1 MRKDTAAQAAGSTEN
16 KDVAVVAP
24 ATTPVIDPSREL
36 KYAEAT
42 LDGESTHLQAL
53 FHYYIH
59 NLLKN
64 TGRTTSTAYKIASHL
79 ETALESGDF
88 GKGHKFERVGNGGG
102 KTKVYPADKAG
113 KNQVTEKDWALLNAV
128 FSVYSTPVTV
138 PEEDITFKNLIRLTE
153 ILGLS
158 DDERKPLQ
166 LIYVSRQYEALN
178 EFISS
183 VFTEDLKKASIG
195 MARMLDAPLDG
206 RKFATALSYGSRLSR
221 YGLTYFEP
229 TGGTGEGLGLPL
241 IDDEIIEK
249 FDREMSD
256 DQLAA
261 ILLDK
266 STKSELDIADFAH
279 VGEQLDF
286 VLNLIKKSVEN
297 GERGINVVLHGPA
310 GSGKTE
316 LASAIAKHLNLA
328 MYSIGEPGGND
339 DGTEYTEI
347 GSKRSASDIRI
358 SKLQRTHAL
367 LEGSKNSIVL
377 FDEIEDL
384 LMKGTDS
391 SKSADVDNKLE
402 VNRLLEN
409 NPVVTIWTGNDPE
422 KFHTAV
428 RQRFAYSIMMDYP
441 PTLVREK
448 VWKRRL
454 ELEKVTLPEAD
465 IRALAREYEAPPRM
479 IAKAVRSMR
488 ILGGGVDVI
497 RKSLE
502 ADSKIAYGQ
511 TDSIL
516 NDAAIPQDFNLG
528 FVNADQN
535 LPDLFNRLVQRGND
549 KKPFS
554 LLVQANP
561 STGAENIL
569 RSMAEGMVMNPL
581 EVSMGGL
588 CAPHPMMPPEQ
599 KFAAAFAG
607 AADARKFL
615 IITGLE
621 DVAALGDGET
631 FFWNNGLVELFAEH
645 ALAHKLPFAVTA
657 KPGTQLPDHI
667 TMLFSDRVKLLSLVE
682 DQNKVLYKQ
691 TFGLDLP
698 QDRLKDLEGMTAED
712 FNKAKSFAKRLDL
725 KGDES
730 DHARLISLLV
740 QFKKRRGVVE
750 QRPVGFA

>member
-1 MRKDTAAQAAGSTEN
+1 MGKTAAAAQSSGST
-16 KDVAVVAP
+16 DVSAV
-24 ATTPVIDPSREL
+24 TPVIDSAREL
-36 KYAEAT
+36 KYAEAM
-42 LDGESTHLQAL
+42 LDGESTHLQSL
-53 FHYYIH
+53 YRYYIH
-59 NLLKN
+59 NVLKH
-64 TGRTTSTAYKIASHL
+64 TGRTTATAVKIASFL
-79 ETALESGDF
+79 ETAIEGGEF
-88 GKGHKFERVGNGGG
+88 GKDKKFVRSAGGA
-102 KTKVYPADKAG
+102 KSKIYQAEKAG
-113 KNQVTEKDWALLNAV
+113 KQQVSEKDWALLNDI
-128 FSVYSTPVTV
+128 FSAYSTPVTV
-138 PEEDITFKNLIRLTE
+138 PEEDTTFKNMIRLTE

-166 LIYVSRQYEALN
+166 LIYVARQYTELN
-178 EFISS
+178 DFISN
-183 VFTEDLKKASIG
+183 VFTEDLKKAAIG
-195 MARMLDAPLDG
+195 MARMLDVPLDG

-229 TGGTGEGLGLPL
+229 TGSTADGMGLPL

-256 DQLAA
+256 AQLAE

-266 STKSELDIADFAH
+266 STKSELDIADFSH
-279 VGEQLDF
+279 VGEQLNF
-286 VLNLIKKSVEN
+286 VLNLIQKSVEN
-297 GERGINVVLHGPA
+297 GERGINIVLHGPA

-316 LASAIAKHLNLA
+316 LASAIAKHLNLS
-328 MYSIGEPGGND
+328 MYSIGEPGND
-339 DGTEYTEI
+339 DGMEYTEI
-347 GSKRSASDIRI
+347 GTKRSASDIRI

-367 LEGSKNSIVL
+367 LEGSKSSIVL

-454 ELEKVTLPEAD
+454 ELEKVSLPEAD

-488 ILGGGVDVI
+488 ILGGGVEVI
-497 RKSLE
+497 RQSLE
-502 ADSKIAYGQ
+502 ADSKIAFGQ

-516 NDAAIPQDFNLG
+516 NDAAIPQDFNLD

-535 LPDLFNRLVQRGND
+535 LPALFNRLVQRGND

-554 LLVQANP
+554 LLVQSDP

-607 AADARKFL
+607 AMDARKFL

-621 DVAALGDGET
+621 DIAAAPEGGA

-657 KPGTQLPDHI
+657 KPGTKLPDHVA
-667 TMLFSDRVKLLSLVE
+667 MLFSDKVQLKALGQ
-682 DQNKVLYKQ
+682 DQNAILYKQ
-691 TFGLDLP
+691 AFGFDLP
-698 QDRLKDLEGMTAED
+698 QDRAKDLEGMTAED
-712 FNKAKSFAKRLDL
+712 FNKAKLFAKRLDL
-725 KGDES
+725 SGDET
-730 DHARLISLLV
+730 DHARLIALLV
-740 QFKKRRGVVE
+740 QFKKRRATE
-750 QRPVGFA
+750 TQFTVGFNNQ

>member
-1 MRKDTAAQAAGSTEN
+1 MGKTAAAPDTGSTEN
-16 KDVAVVAP
+16 SADQ
-24 ATTPVIDPSREL
+24 SREL
-36 KYAEAT
+36 KYAEAM
-42 LDGESTHLQAL
+42 LDGESTHLQSL
-53 FHYYIH
+53 YRYYIH

-64 TGRTTSTAYKIASHL
+64 TGRTTTTAYKIASHL
-79 ETALESGDF
+79 EEALDSGEY
-88 GKGHKFERVGNGGG
+88 GKDKKFARTGAG
-102 KTKVYPADKAG
+102 KAKVYPAEKAG
-113 KNQVTEKDWALLNAV
+113 KLQVTEKDWALLNDV
-128 FSVYSTPVTV
+128 FSAYSTPVTV

-166 LIYVSRQYEALN
+166 LIYVARQYDELN
-178 EFISS
+178 QFISG

-206 RKFATALSYGSRLSR
+206 RKFATALNYGSRLSR

-229 TGGTGEGLGLPL
+229 TGSTAEGMGLPM

-249 FDREMSD
+249 FDREMTD

-266 STKSELDIADFAH
+266 STKSELDIADFSH

-297 GERGINVVLHGPA
+297 GERGINIVLHGPA

-316 LASAIAKHLNLA
+316 LASAIAKHLNLT
-328 MYSIGEPGGND
+328 MYSIGEPGNE
-339 DGTEYTEI
+339 DGMEYTEI

-409 NPVVTIWTGNDPE
+409 NPVVTIWTGNDPD

-428 RQRFAYSIMMDYP
+428 RQRFTYSIMMDYP

-448 VWKRRL
+448 VWRRRL
-454 ELEKVTLPEAD
+454 ELEKATLPDAD

-497 RKSLE
+497 RRSLE
-502 ADSKIAYGQ
+502 ADSKIAFGQ

-516 NDAAIPQDFNLG
+516 NDVAIPQDFNLD
-528 FVNADQN
+528 FVNADKN
-535 LPDLFNRLVQRGND
+535 LHEMFNRLVGRGVD

-554 LLVQANP
+554 LLVKADP
-561 STGAENIL
+561 ETGAENIL
-569 RSMAEGMVMNPL
+569 RLMAENMVMNPQ
-581 EVSMGGL
+581 EVSMAEL
-588 CAPHPMMPPEQ
+588 CAPHPMMGPAQ
-599 KFAAAFAG
+599 KFAAAFGG
-607 AADARKFL
+607 AADARQFL
-615 IITGLE
+615 IVTGLE
-621 DVAALGDGET
+621 DVVGGADEENPD
-631 FFWNNGLVELFAEH
+631 WKSGLVELFSAY
-645 ALAHKLPFAVTA
+645 ALKHKLPFAVTVKPEA
-657 KPGTQLPDHI
+657 KLPKHI
-667 TMLFSDRVKLLSLVE
+667 EMLFSDNVKLSAMVP
-682 DQNKVLYKQ
+682 DQAAVLYGKI
-691 TFGLDLP
+691 FGQAVP
-698 QDRLKDLEGMTAED
+698 EDRAKDLVGLSAED
-712 FNKAKSFAKRLDL
+712 FIKARAFMVRLDD
-725 KGDES
+725 GDAF
-730 DHARLISLLV
+730 DHGRVIELLHR
-740 QFKKRRGVVE
+740 FKDRRSTPAP
-750 QRPVGFA
+750 RTPGF

>member
-1 MRKDTAAQAAGSTEN
+1 MVKSAATQNSGSPQEST
-16 KDVAVVAP
+16 VAI
-24 ATTPVIDPSREL
+24 IDQSREL
-36 KYAEAT
+36 KYAEAL
-42 LDGESTHLQAL
+42 LDGESTHLKAL
-53 FHYYIH
+53 YHFYIH

-64 TGRTTSTAYKIASHL
+64 TGRTTTTAYRIASHL
-79 ETALESGDF
+79 ESALADGEY
-88 GKGHKFERVGNGGG
+88 GKGKKFTPASGAGA
-102 KTKVYPADKAG
+102 KAKVYPIEKAG
-113 KNQVTEKDWALLNAV
+113 KSQVNEKDWTLLNDIFAA
-128 FSVYSTPVTV
+128 YSTPVTV

-158 DDERKPLQ
+158 EDERKPLQ
-166 LIYVSRQYEALN
+166 LIYVARQFEELN
-178 EFISS
+178 EFISN

-206 RKFATALSYGSRLSR
+206 RKFAAALSYNARLSR

-229 TGGTGEGLGLPL
+229 TGSTAEGLGLPL

-249 FDREMSD
+249 FDREMTD
-256 DQLAA
+256 EQLAA

-266 STKSELDIADFAH
+266 STRSELDIADFAH

-286 VLNLIKKSVEN
+286 VLTLIKKSVEN

-316 LASAIAKHLNLA
+316 LASAIAKHLNFA
-328 MYSIGEPGGND
+328 MYSIGEPGNE
-339 DGTEYTEI
+339 DGMEYTEV
-347 GSKRSASDIRI
+347 GTKRSASDIRI

-367 LEGSKNSIVL
+367 LEGSKSSIVL

-428 RQRFAYSIMMDYP
+428 RQRFTYSIMMDYP

-454 ELEKVTLPEAD
+454 ELEKVSLPEAD

-502 ADSKIAYGQ
+502 ADSKIALGQ
-511 TDSIL
+511 TDGIL
-516 NDAAIPQDFNLG
+516 NDAAIPQDFNLD
-528 FVNADQN
+528 FINADQD
-535 LPDLFNRLVQRGND
+535 LPGLFNRLVQRGND

-554 LLVQANP
+554 LLVQSDP

-581 EVSMGGL
+581 EVSMAGL

-621 DVAALGDGET
+621 DVAAGAEGDT

-657 KPGTQLPDHI
+657 KANSQLPDHV
-667 TMLFSDRVKLLSLVE
+667 TMLFSDKVKLLSLQQ
-682 DQNKVLYKQ
+682 DKNALLYKQ
-691 TFGLDLP
+691 SFGLDLP
-698 QDRLKDLEGMTAED
+698 QSLLKDMSGLTAED
-712 FNKAKSFAKRLDL
+712 FNKAKSFAMRLDL
-725 KGDES
+725 KGDER
-730 DHARLISLLV
+730 DHDRLVHLLT
-740 QFKKRRGVVE
+740 QFKKRRGTVV
-750 QRPVGFA
+750 QPAVGFD

>member
-1 MRKDTAAQAAGSTEN
+1 MRKDTAAAQAKGSTE
-16 KDVAVVAP
+16 ASTTIAP
-24 ATTPVIDPSREL
+24 AAITPAVDQSREL
-36 KYAEAT
+36 KYAEAL
-42 LDGESTHLQAL
+42 LDGESTHLQSL
-53 FHYYIH
+53 YRYYIH

-64 TGRTTSTAYKIASHL
+64 TGRTTTTAYKICSHL
-79 ETALESGDF
+79 APAVEGGEY
-88 GKGHKFERVGNGGG
+88 GKGKKFVRSGGNS
-102 KTKVYPADKAG
+102 KDKPYPMDKAG
-113 KNQVTEKDWALLNAV
+113 KVQVAEEDWKMLNDIFAE
-128 FSVYSTPVTV
+128 YSTPVTV
-138 PEEDITFKNLIRLTE
+138 PEEDITFKNMIRLTE

-166 LIYVSRQYEALN
+166 LIYVARQYEELN

-183 VFTEDLKKASIG
+183 VFTEDLKKAAIG

-206 RKFATALSYGSRLSR
+206 RKFATALSYGSRLNR
-221 YGLTYFEP
+221 YGLTYFDA
-229 TGGTGEGLGLPL
+229 TGTASESLGLPL

-249 FDREMSD
+249 FDHEMTD
-256 DQLAA
+256 EQLAA

-266 STKSELDIADFAH
+266 STKSELDIADFSH

-286 VLNLIKKSVEN
+286 VLDLVKKSVEK
-297 GERGINVVLHGPA
+297 GERGINIVLHGPA

-316 LASAIAKHLNLA
+316 MASAIAKHLGLT
-328 MYSIGEPGGND
+328 MYSIGEPGND
-339 DGTEYTEI
+339 DGSEYTDI

-391 SKSADVDNKLE
+391 TKSADVDNKLE

-428 RQRFAYSIMMDYP
+428 RQRFTYSIMMDYP

-454 ELEKVTLPEAD
+454 ELEKVTLPDAD
-465 IRALAREYEAPPRM
+465 VRALAREYEAPPRM

-488 ILGGGVDVI
+488 ILGGGIDAI

-502 ADSKIAYGQ
+502 ADSKIAMGQ
-511 TDSIL
+511 TDGIL
-516 NDAAIPQDFNLG
+516 NDAAIPEDFNLD
-528 FVNADQN
+528 FINADQN
-535 LPDLFNRLVQRGND
+535 LPALFNRLVQRGND

-554 LLVQANP
+554 LLVQADP
-561 STGAENIL
+561 ATGAENIL
-569 RSMAEGMVMNPL
+569 RAMAEGMVMNTL

-607 AADARKFL
+607 AADSRKFL

-621 DVAALGDGET
+621 DVAAAGDGET
-631 FFWNNGLVELFAEH
+631 FFWKNGLVELFAEH

-657 KPGTQLPDHI
+657 KPGTKLPDHVA
-667 TMLFSDRVKLLSLVE
+667 MLFSDKVKLLSLAQ
-682 DQNKVLYKQ
+682 DQNSVLYKQ

-698 QDRLKDLEGMTAED
+698 EGRLKDLDGMAAED

-730 DHARLISLLV
+730 DHGRLIELLI
-740 QFKKRRGVVE
+740 QFKKRRGVAE
-750 QRPVGFA
+750 ERPVGFQP